1 MANIYNFADTWDNAA
16 VAWVGVGIDITDSAS
31 DAASRLLKLS
41 VNSVETFAVRKD
53 GAVVTG
59 SWQGTAIGP
68 TKGGTGLTSFAAGDI
83 IYASGVNTLAK
94 LSAGTNGHVL
104 TLSSGVPVWAAPG
117 GGASAPLTL
126 ASGTITANAPALNIT
141 QTWNNAAV
149 AFTGIKY
156 NVTITADD
164 FANSLLMDLQEGG
177 SSKFSV
183 NRFGTITAG
192 GLISGTWFYMT
203 SGRTAINSS
212 NAYSITTGNANGAF
226 DVSLIRQSSGVWGV
240 RSGSTSSAAGAMH
253 FSTFTV
259 SGLPAAGTVG
269 AGGLAF
275 VSDANATTAR
285 TTVAGG
291 GANFVMVMSNG
302 TNWLIVA

>member
-126 ASGTITANAPALNIT
+126 AGGTVASKSPPLEIT
-141 QTWNNAAV
+141 QTWNNNGVTFQGLKINITRTAA
-149 AFTGIKY
+149 A
-156 NVTITADD
+156 
-164 FANSLLMDLQEGG
+164 ANSPALAVQIGG
-177 SSKFSV
+177 SNILRVVGSGGAPD
-183 NRFGTITAG
+183 NILFGTGTVAG
-192 GLISGTWFYMT
+192 IGEYADHLVF
-203 SGRTAINSS
+203 
-212 NAYSITTGNANGAF
+212 
-226 DVSLIRQSSGVWGV
+226 
-240 RSGSTSSAAGAMH
+240 GSTS
-253 FSTFTV
+253 TFNMA
-259 SGLPAAGTVG
+259 L
-269 AGGLAF
+269 
-275 VSDANATTAR
+275 
-285 TTVAGG
+285 
-291 GANFVMVMSNG
+291 
-302 TNWLIVA
+302 NW